1 MNKSQLINQT
11 SGDTEYYTPSF
22 IVEAAR
28 KVMCSVECRN
38 QITLVEPGKIELDPA
53 SSIQANKIVK
63 AKRIFTIE
71 DDGLAQEWKAKT
83 IWLNHPFSRKGNKL
97 WIDKLVASY
106 ELYKFQACCITYA
119 CTSESWFQPLLQ
131 FPQCFLHPRTNYL
144 LPDGSVKRG
153 VTKGSVVTYLGWS
166 DDYLAEDY
174 FAEVF
179 SEFGVVK

>member
-38 QITLVEPGKIELDPA
+38 QITLVEPDQIELDPA

-71 DDGLAQEWKAKT
+71 DDGLTKEWKAKT

-131 FPQCFLHPRTNYL
+131 FPQCFLHPRTNYF

-153 VTKGSVVTYLGWS
+153 VTKGSVVTYLGWN
-166 DDYLAEDY
+166 EDY

>member
-11 SGDTEYYTPSF
+11 SGNTEYYTPSF

-38 QITLVEPGKIELDPA
+38 QITLVEPDQIALDPA

-71 DDGLAQEWKAKT
+71 DDGLTQEWKAKT

-97 WIDKLVASY
+97 WIDKLVEEHYSGAFRD
-106 ELYKFQACCITYA
+106 KQACCITYA

-153 VTKGSVVTYLGWS
+153 VTKGSVVTYLGWN
-166 DDYLAEDY
+166 EDY

-179 SEFGVVK
+179 SDFG

>member
-28 KVMCSVECRN
+28 KVMCSVKWRG

-97 WIDKLVASY
+97 WVDKLIEEFVGSVI
-106 ELYKFQACCITYA
+106 KMQACCITYA
-119 CTSESWFQPLLQ
+119 CTSESWFQPLLL

-153 VTKGSVVTYLGWS
+153 VTKGSVVTYLGWN
-166 DDYLAEDY
+166 EDY